1 VNVVA
6 SPLLRYSP
14 HVLYT
19 NIVEPILRWTFV
31 KKGYA
36 LVHGATIA
44 FGDEAFLITARTDTG
59 KTTTLLKILSHQRRN
74 SDRASFLSDDMTII
88 TPDGTAMTY
97 PKPLTISAHTLSA
110 INVDTLNFKERLS
123 LPFQSRIHSRSGRQV
138 ATIINKTILPAAT
151 INMFVQMVVP
161 PPKYFVSKLLPKVK
175 IATSAHFTGMFI
187 IERSGEGSF
196 SMGNEEAMKVLLSNC
211 EDAYGFPPYNDLKE
225 FLYNNNGVD
234 LRKIE
239 QSIIRQALG
248 GLPAT
253 NVRSH
258 KLDWWC
264 LIPTFIDERV
274 ASDCMCDSNR
284 STRAPQLESVRTL
297 SGD

>member
-1 VNVVA
+1 
-6 SPLLRYSP
+6 
-14 HVLYT
+14 
-19 NIVEPILRWTFV
+19 
-31 KKGYA
+31 
-36 LVHGATIA
+36 
-44 FGDEAFLITARTDTG
+44 
-59 KTTTLLKILSHQRRN
+59 
-74 SDRASFLSDDMTII
+74 
-88 TPDGTAMTY
+88 
-97 PKPLTISAHTLSA
+97 
-110 INVDTLNFKERLS
+110 
-123 LPFQSRIHSRSGRQV
+123 
-138 ATIINKTILPAAT
+138 
-151 INMFVQMVVP
+151 
-161 PPKYFVSKLLPKVK
+161 
-175 IATSAHFTGMFI
+175 MFI